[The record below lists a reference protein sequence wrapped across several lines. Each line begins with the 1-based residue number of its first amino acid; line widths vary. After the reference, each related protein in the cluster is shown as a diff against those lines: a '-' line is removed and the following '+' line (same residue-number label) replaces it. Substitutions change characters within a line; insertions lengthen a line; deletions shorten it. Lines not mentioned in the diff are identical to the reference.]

1 MRQAINIE
9 VRGLKTPRERVW
21 EALLQAGADK
31 ARFDRLTVQDLCA
44 PLVRWTAVEDYLQA
58 LEKAGFIKVA
68 GTLPATRG
76 KIAQQRFY
84 VWAKKPPG
92 TAPRLTKK
100 GGHVRMGDGNEAMW
114 RAMKV
119 LAVFDYTDIAKA
131 ATLGD
136 VVVRPQTAKTYLNAL
151 ARAGY
156 LDTLRHAKPGT
167 PARHTLRNNTGPH
180 APAVTRLKTVFDRN
194 TGHFAHLQTAQE
206 VCDGIE

>member
-1 MRQAINIE
+1 MRQPINLE

-44 PLVRWTAVEDYLQA
+44 PVVRWTAVEDYLQA
-58 LEKAGFIKVA
+58 LEKAGFIKMV

-76 KIAQQRFY
+76 KIAQQRLY
-84 VWAKKPPG
+84 VLVKAPG
-92 TAPRLTKK
+92 TAPRLCKK

-136 VVVRPQTAKTYLNAL
+136 VVVRPLTAKTYLNAL

-167 PARHTLRNNTGPH
+167 PARHKLANNTGPH

-194 TGHFAHLQTAQE
+194 TGVFAHLQTAQE
-206 VCDGIE
+206 VCDGFE

>member
-1 MRQAINIE
+1 MRQPINIE
-9 VRGLKTPRERVW
+9 MRGLRTPRERVW

-31 ARFDRLTVQDLCA
+31 AKFDRLTVQDLCD
-44 PLVRWTAVEDYLQA
+44 PVVRWTAVENYLLA

-76 KIAQQRFY
+76 KIAQQRLY
-84 VWAKKPPG
+84 VWAKKLPG
-92 TAPRLTKK
+92 TAPRISKQ
-100 GGHVRMGDGNEAMW
+100 GGHVRMGDGNDAMW

-136 VVVRPQTAKTYLNAL
+136 VVVRPATAKTYLNAL

-156 LDTLRHAKPGT
+156 LDTLRNAKPGT
-167 PARHTLRNNTGPH
+167 PARHKLANNTGPH